1 MYSIFSSWLFYFMAA
16 HLAILIFLCIKN
28 FKFLCQSVINI
39 DKKIWL
45 LLILIFVFSFSLR
58 NAEYW
63 LGPFSDG
70 YVAQESARMWIL
82 HGDYVKSCALG
93 TPADCKIPEQVLFP
107 AGFPFLIA
115 LTHLIFGIHSLNAS
129 VISAILSSL
138 TTIIVFL
145 VTFFISKKENAGLY
159 AALIFSFIPLNI
171 VYSQTGETRP
181 TGLFFE
187 GLAILLFLMAVKNNR
202 IINWLAVAASASY
215 AIYVRQESY
224 VLVPIML
231 LFFIIFKWREIK
243 SVVLKIIN
251 KYVDENRIYFDPKLS
266 KVIFVFLL
274 FFILQIP
281 VLKWMLFNN
290 PYQSYRGGGFF
301 ALHYR
306 GILIQG
312 KAIFLQ
318 FFNVV
323 PHDLGW
329 SNIFHYNIISSIF
342 LLVAIVAFIIVP
354 RKKYIFILSILVGY
368 YIIYSLMF
376 DGNIQGTG
384 RLTGDYFRRATMFHV
399 SYAVMSGIGFCLVS
413 PFKKKAYVVVNLL
426 LLFFILLFS
435 NYSYFQVRYVKETP
449 ASFYFPMK
457 IFQDSRATKSG
468 DTSLIQPDVKY
479 WRAISKIPNGCLMIM
494 SQYLMATNDYLKDK
508 NFKTVGIDLI
518 HDSNED
524 IFLKTL
530 KESPCIYYFSDYRC
544 GGQLA
549 DYGCQFLNEHLDK
562 KFIFKEGDIAVYS
575 AQLK

>member
-1 MYSIFSSWLFYFMAA
+1 MHPIFSSWLFYFMAA

-58 NAEYW
+58 NSEYW

-70 YVAQESARMWIL
+70 YVAQESARMWVL
-82 HGDYVKSCALG
+82 NGDYVKSCALG

-107 AGFPFLIA
+107 AGYPFLIVLA
-115 LTHLIFGIHSLNAS
+115 HLIFGIHSLNAS

-159 AALIFSFIPLNI
+159 AALIFSFIPFNI

-187 GLAILLFLMAVKNNR
+187 GLAILLFLIAVKNNR

-231 LFFIIFKWREIK
+231 LFFVIFKWRETK
-243 SVVLKIIN
+243 AVVLRIIN
-251 KYVDENRIYFDPKLS
+251 KYVDENRIYFDPQLS
-266 KVIFVFLL
+266 KIFFIFLL

-281 VLKWMLFNN
+281 VLRWLLFNN
-290 PYQSYRGGGFF
+290 PYQSYQGGGFF
-301 ALHYR
+301 ALHHK
-306 GILIQG
+306 GIMIQG

-318 FFNVV
+318 FFNAV
-323 PHDLGW
+323 PDSLSW
-329 SNIFHYNIISSIF
+329 ANIFHYNIVSSIL
-342 LLVAIVAFIIVP
+342 LLVAIVVFILIP
-354 RKKYIFILSILVGY
+354 RKKHIFILSILVGY
-368 YIIYSLMF
+368 YIVYSLMF

-384 RLTGDYFRRATMFHV
+384 QLTGDYFRRATMFHI
-399 SYAVMSGIGFCLVS
+399 SYAVISGIGFCFIS
-413 PFKKKAYVVVNLL
+413 PFKKKTYVIVNLL
-426 LLFFILLFS
+426 ILFFVLLFS
-435 NYSYFQVRYVKETP
+435 NYSYFQARYVKETP
-449 ASFYFPMK
+449 VSFYFPMK

-468 DTSLIQPDVKY
+468 DRSIIYPDSSY
-479 WRAISKIPNGCLMIM
+479 WHTVSKLPKNCLVVMGM
-494 SQYLMATNDYLKDK
+494 YLVATNDYFKDF
-508 NFKTVGIDLI
+508 NFKTASIDMI
-518 HDSNED
+518 NYARKD
-524 IFLKTL
+524 IFLK
-530 KESPCIYYFSDYRC
+530 EFEENQCIIYLSDYRC
-544 GGQLA
+544 MQS
-549 DYGCQFLNEHLDK
+549 DYACQFLDENLTRN
-562 KFIFKEGDIAVYS
+562 FLFQEGGIKAYS